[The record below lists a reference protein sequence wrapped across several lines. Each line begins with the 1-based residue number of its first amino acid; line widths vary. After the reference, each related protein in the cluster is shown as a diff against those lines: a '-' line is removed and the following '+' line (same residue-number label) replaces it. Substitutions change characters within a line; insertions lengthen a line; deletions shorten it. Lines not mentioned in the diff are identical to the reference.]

1 MRSLTL
7 GRPLDAYTGV
17 VIRAGQDADGND
29 VTIAVG
35 DSTGYVLEID
45 NPIGTQ
51 AMAYAILAGL
61 RLRGARY
68 RPFEAAAAMLDPAAE
83 IGDGVSVNGTD
94 SVILSMH
101 TKHTRLMAAD
111 ISAPYDEEVDHEFTF
126 VPRTQREFK
135 RESAY
140 VRSRITQTA
149 DRITFEVAR
158 ATEAEGLLSSRITQT
173 ADRITAEVARATEAE
188 GSLSSQITQTADLIS
203 AKVSKTGGSPS
214 SFGWELTDS
223 EWRMVSNN
231 TVVFRATAGGIEIN
245 GSGNFTG
252 TITATA
258 GVIGG
263 VRIENGTLSGIT
275 DTNIAQGGISGGTSG
290 SIKAATITTHN
301 TVSGIN
307 TNLGYGAAYGL
318 ATTNGSGVY
327 PSFFRSGIIYVSNS
341 FQVAGSFQFGTTFL
355 TLKTVTISGTTI
367 NYLGY

>member
-1 MRSLTL
+1 MSNINLGQAMRSLTL
-7 GRPLDAYTGV
+7 GRPLDEYTGV
-17 VIRAGQDADGND
+17 VIHAGQDADGNE
-29 VTIAVG
+29 VTIAAG
-35 DSTGYVLEID
+35 NATGYVLDVE

-51 AMAYAILAGL
+51 EMANAILAGL

-68 RPFEAAAAMLDPAAE
+68 RPFEADAAMLDPAAE

-140 VRSRITQTA
+140 VRSRITIEA
-149 DRITFEVAR
+149 DRITSEVAR
-158 ATEAEGLLSSRITQT
+158 ATEAEGL
-173 ADRITAEVARATEAE
+173 
-188 GSLSSQITQTADLIS
+188 LSSQITQTADLIS
-203 AKVSKTGGSPS
+203 AKVSRTGGSPS

-223 EWRMVSNN
+223 EWRLVSNN
-231 TVVFRATAGGIEIN
+231 TVVFRATSGGIEIN

-263 VRIENGTLSGIT
+263 VRIENGTLSGIS

-290 SIKAATITTHN
+290 SIRAATITTHN

-367 NYLGY
+367 QYLGY